1 MSEPAEPNVAAEEA
15 RLRDIRGIVEYKVS
29 RLQPEKMNASQIST
43 TKEKL
48 AEEYGLGMTAL
59 LMKNPGLEDS
69 SMVQYKASLD
79 KFHKTVDD
87 IEEKMCDKIN
97 VIENAYPR
105 TFQPQTRVE
114 FVGQSQARQ
123 FQLLVQATVAKAKIK
138 YNTLLD
144 LALTTAQDMEEE
156 GMYIETASDERI
168 QKLVQKISKY
178 EIIRDKIKTSH
189 SEYLEFTAVDHP
201 DNITHDPKKLDKAVR
216 SAISITDTLIV
227 ELENQDDE
235 RGLSTLLPRKSE
247 KVKWPSFCGK
257 PGESIFKFKEQFFKA
272 ARQNQT
278 TRADQL
284 SKLIENLQ
292 GFPLT
297 LVPDTMKNV
306 QDAFKRLSDMYG
318 DPQKLVNSEL
328 KKLEALTMFP
338 NCDDGSYTM
347 GTIAQAKWLLQV
359 ETIMTELVRMGS
371 DDDAD
376 RDLKRSVYGPQTT
389 STILSKF
396 PPILKQK
403 LLSAAKAYPAKEKLD
418 IFKLKIKEWSE
429 EALEMEKYLPEA
441 EVVSK
446 KTIQHVQNIIQV
458 TGSKSDTVP
467 TIQLL
472 HVPKLIL
479 KHSILQRGN

>member
-1 MSEPAEPNVAAEEA
+1 
-15 RLRDIRGIVEYKVS
+15 
-29 RLQPEKMNASQIST
+29 
-43 TKEKL
+43 
-48 AEEYGLGMTAL
+48 
-59 LMKNPGLEDS
+59 
-69 SMVQYKASLD
+69 
-79 KFHKTVDD
+79 
-87 IEEKMCDKIN
+87 
-97 VIENAYPR
+97 
-105 TFQPQTRVE
+105 
-114 FVGQSQARQ
+114 
-123 FQLLVQATVAKAKIK
+123 
-138 YNTLLD
+138 
-144 LALTTAQDMEEE
+144 
-156 GMYIETASDERI
+156 
-168 QKLVQKISKY
+168 
-178 EIIRDKIKTSH
+178 
-189 SEYLEFTAVDHP
+189 
-201 DNITHDPKKLDKAVR
+201 
-216 SAISITDTLIV
+216 
-227 ELENQDDE
+227 
-235 RGLSTLLPRKSE
+235 
-247 KVKWPSFCGK
+247 
-257 PGESIFKFKEQFFKA
+257 
-272 ARQNQT
+272 
-278 TRADQL
+278 
-284 SKLIENLQ
+284 
-292 GFPLT
+292 
-297 LVPDTMKNV
+297 MKNV